1 MQTRSPTYRVRIRGE
16 WACFTRPELKT
27 ERVSYHVITPSSAR
41 GVVETVL
48 WKPGL
53 RWHVHRISV
62 LAPIKFASIKRNE
75 VNRVVPVNTVRKM
88 MRGEDVEDYFAADD
102 RAQRNAVV
110 LRDVDYHVDVSF
122 TMTRR

>member
-16 WACFTRPELKT
+16 WGCFTRPELKT
-27 ERVSYHVITPSSAR
+27 ERVSYNVITPSAAR

-53 RWHVHRISV
+53 RWHVHRIAV

-75 VNRVVPVNTVRKM
+75 VNRVIPVNTVRKM
-88 MRGEDVEDYFAADD
+88 MRGEDVEDYFADDD
-102 RAQRNAVV
+102 RA
-110 LRDVDYHVDVSF
+110 
-122 TMTRR
+122 